1 MILYTM
7 ERWVFVVSV
16 YNLQHLPFLVVS
28 GAVEHGNHYTLKMM
42 YEHILERT
50 AYNMT
55 YGPFGSVKS
64 MPISFYFK
72 NYHCIL

>member
-1 MILYTM
+1 MYTV
-7 ERWVFVVSV
+7 EKLVFVDSV
-16 YNLQHLPFLVVS
+16 HNLQHFSFVVVS

-72 NYHCIL
+72 NYHCVLWS

>member
-1 MILYTM
+1 MYTV
-7 ERWVFVVSV
+7 EKLVFVDSV
-16 YNLQHLPFLVVS
+16 HNLQHFSFLVVS

-72 NYHCIL
+72 NYHRVL

>member
-1 MILYTM
+1 MYTV
-7 ERWVFVVSV
+7 EKSVFVDSV
-16 YNLQHLPFLVVS
+16 HNLQHFSFLVVS

-72 NYHCIL
+72 NYLHILWS